1 MKKINTPVFHN
12 VLVAIVVLIY
22 FVFLI
27 LGFYNIDTN
36 IYQTDLKVFA
46 MAILLL
52 AIILLEIA
60 YKKDNGRIAIFGIE
74 TIVIAIITLALIY
87 IHLMFASRYV
97 LITLATAYI
106 LALYY
111 VIKSV
116 VIYIRGKQKY
126 FLDDVKEMI
135 NTDE

>member
-1 MKKINTPVFHN
+1 
-12 VLVAIVVLIY
+12 
-22 FVFLI
+22 
-27 LGFYNIDTN
+27 
-36 IYQTDLKVFA
+36 

-60 YKKDNGRIAIFGIE
+60 YKKDNGRIAILGIE